1 MYIFGY
7 LNGLLIV
14 PSCLESK
21 RKLQGEK
28 WMRLQEQSC
37 ESNKTGKQIF
47 I

>member
-28 WMRLQEQSC
+28 WM
-37 ESNKTGKQIF
+37 QITRK
-47 I
+47 IMWIK

>member
-28 WMRLQEQSC
+28 W
-37 ESNKTGKQIF
+37 
-47 I
+47 